1 MINGYNIFY
10 YKRQT
15 KSYLEIDMFKKT
27 YFFGGGGNVL
37 NKKLIFCLGNNNK
50 KSFKNISLR

>member
-27 YFFGGGGNVL
+27 YFFGGGGM
-37 NKKLIFCLGNNNK
+37 
-50 KSFKNISLR
+50 S